1 MKFKMPLGA
10 LIPLMAM
17 AMLSTQKA
25 AAQTTVLA
33 DEVAAIVGNNTILL
47 SDIEKQAT
55 YVVMSRKERGT
66 LSKQTP
72 KQEAFELLLMQNV
85 LSQRARL
92 DSIDK
97 EMPPIDS
104 YVEQEIQA
112 MIEAAG
118 GIGKLEKI
126 NGKPIYQI
134 RADIMRMIQNVEL
147 AKMMQNKIKR
157 RATIN
162 YEEVERYASKI
173 PVDSLPKI
181 PVQYSFSK
189 IVKLPPQTEER
200 KYAIRE
206 RLLEYR
212 KRAMEGEKFSVLA
225 RLYSMDIATA
235 TMGGEMGPMSK
246 SGLLGAFTDACEGL
260 KPGQVSE
267 IAVTEYGQHIIEMIS
282 MNGDMIHCRHILLKP
297 EFTVVETERVIKE
310 LDSVATEIRAGR
322 LDFKSAVTQFS
333 DDTESR
339 ENGGKSFNTRPY
351 QETGDIRQASSRY
364 MPDQLMPA
372 EYQQIRDMKVG
383 DVSNS
388 YETMDSKGNL
398 VRQIIRLDEVIA
410 PHSANIKQDYD
421 VIQNMVLGEKQTT
434 EFDKWANKTIE
445 DMFIEISPAFKQY
458 NFVRKAFD
466 KKKK

>member
-1 MKFKMPLGA
+1 
-10 LIPLMAM
+10 
-17 AMLSTQKA
+17 
-25 AAQTTVLA
+25 
-33 DEVAAIVGNNTILL
+33 
-47 SDIEKQAT
+47 
-55 YVVMSRKERGT
+55 MSRKERGT

-72 KQEAFELLLMQNV
+72 KEEAFELLLLQNV

-97 EMPPIDS
+97 EMQPIDS
-104 YVEQEIQA
+104 YVEQEIQG
-112 MIEAAG
+112 MIADAG

-134 RADIMRMIQNVEL
+134 RADITRLIQNIEL

-157 RATIN
+157 RTTIN
-162 YEEVERYASKI
+162 YDEVEGYASKI

-212 KRAMEGEKFSVLA
+212 KRVMEGEKFSVLA
-225 RLYSMDIATA
+225 RLYSMDLGTA
-235 TMGGEMGPMSK
+235 PMGGEMGPMPKNSLQ
-246 SGLLGAFTDACEGL
+246 GGFTSACEGL

-267 IAVTEYGQHIIEMIS
+267 IAVTEYGQHIIELIS
-282 MNGDMIHCRHILLKP
+282 SKGDMIHCRHILLKP
-297 EFTVVETERVIKE
+297 EFTVEETERVIKE

-351 QETGDIRQASSRY
+351 LETGDIRQASSRY

-434 EFDKWANKTIE
+434 EFDKWADKTIE

-458 NFVRKAFD
+458 NFERKAFD